1 MSYEITRRDITAL
14 ALGSAVLGTGG
25 GGNSYYGQ
33 LVASRLLADDASV
46 RVIGIDE
53 MDPASFAITLA
64 AIGAPLVCL
73 EKPPSMLA
81 LQSGFESVRDALKGP
96 VGAFFTAEIGGLQC
110 MFPLLLGAQC
120 GLPILDGDS
129 IGRAFPE
136 LQMSTL
142 SIYGTTHGL
151 PSALSGDR
159 GLLMAGVPKAER
171 PRGSSEPPGIERER
185 AIRRMCAENG
195 GLIYMTA
202 AHDYESMHRT
212 LIRGTISL
220 SLKIGRAIETA
231 RANHED
237 PQAAICNAA
246 EGKRFVG
253 GKVVDVQRTFRAGHD
268 WGNLVIEG
276 VDDDRGR
283 RAAIDFKNEYLILKL
298 DGAVVLTVPD
308 LITLVETDSG
318 APVST
323 EILRPGLRVTV
334 LGLPCS
340 PLMRTERALRSV
352 GPAAFGYD
360 LTYTPLNPEKN

>member
-1 MSYEITRRDITAL
+1 MSFTITRHDVSAL

-33 LVASRLLADDASV
+33 LAAHRLLADDASV
-46 RVIGIDE
+46 HVIGIDE
-53 MDPASFAITLA
+53 MNPASFAITSA

-73 EKPPSMLA
+73 EKPPSILA
-81 LQSGFESVRDALKGP
+81 LQSGFESVRTALKGS
-96 VGAFFTAEIGGLQC
+96 VGAFFAAEIGGLQC
-110 MFPLLLGAQC
+110 MFPLLLAARC
-120 GLPILDGDS
+120 GVPLLDGDS

-136 LQMSTL
+136 LQMSTFA
-142 SIYGTTHGL
+142 IYGTTPGL

-159 GLLMAGVPKAER
+159 GLLMAGFPKAETR
-171 PRGSSEPPGIERER
+171 RSSTEPPGIELER
-185 AIRRMCAENG
+185 VLRRVCADNG

-202 AHDYESMHRT
+202 AYDHETLQRT

-220 SLKIGRAIETA
+220 SLKIGRAIEMA
-231 RANHED
+231 RSNHND
-237 PQAAICNAA
+237 PRAAICRVAD
-246 EGKRFVG
+246 GKRFVG
-253 GKVVDVQRTFRAGHD
+253 GKIVDVQRTFRAGHD
-268 WGNLVIEG
+268 WGSIAIEG

-298 DGAVVLTVPD
+298 DDAVVLTVPD
-308 LITLVETDSG
+308 LITLVETDTG

-340 PLMRTERALRSV
+340 PLMRTGRALRSV

-360 LTYTPLNPEKN
+360 LPYVPLNPEAN

>member
-1 MSYEITRRDITAL
+1 MSYEITRRDISAL

-33 LVASRLLADDASV
+33 LAANRLLADDASV

-53 MDPASFAITLA
+53 MDHASFAITSA

-73 EKPPSMLA
+73 EKPPSLVA
-81 LQSGFESVRDALKGP
+81 LQSGFESVRAELGGKI
-96 VGAFFTAEIGGLQC
+96 GAFFAAEIGGLQC
-110 MFPLLLGAQC
+110 MFPLLLAAQC
-120 GLPILDGDS
+120 GLPLLDADS

-136 LQMSTL
+136 LQMSTFA
-142 SIYGTTHGL
+142 IYGTTHGL

-159 GLLMAGVPKAER
+159 GLLMAGFPKIEI
-171 PRGSSEPPGIERER
+171 PQSSSDPPGIGLERVL
-185 AIRRMCAENG
+185 RRVCAEHG

-202 AHDYESMHRT
+202 AYDHESLFRT

-220 SLKIGRAIETA
+220 SLKIGRAIEAA
-231 RANHED
+231 RENHED
-237 PQAAICNAA
+237 PQSAICKAA
-246 EGKRFVG
+246 SGKRFIG
-253 GKVVDVQRTFRAGHD
+253 GKIVDLQRTFRGGHD
-268 WGNLVIEG
+268 WGSILLEG

-298 DGAVVLTVPD
+298 DDAVALTVPD
-308 LITLVETDSG
+308 LITVIETDTG

-340 PLMRTERALRSV
+340 PLMRTEWALRSV

-360 LTYTPLNPEKN
+360 LPYVPLNPAAS